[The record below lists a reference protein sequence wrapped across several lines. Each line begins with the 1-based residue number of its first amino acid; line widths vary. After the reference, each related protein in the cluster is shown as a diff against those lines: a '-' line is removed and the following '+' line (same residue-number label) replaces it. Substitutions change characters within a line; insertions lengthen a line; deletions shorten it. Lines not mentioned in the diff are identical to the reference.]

1 MYLFT
6 GIGYCLLYVPSHTM
20 SGLYY
25 DKHRSLATGVATAGS
40 GLGGIVFPNLVQ
52 YLIDEYGWRGSLLLV
67 AGLNMNTFIF
77 SALLRDSP
85 MQKAQKAKEKLFI
98 QLDDLKRN
106 ESSNQFEKEN
116 LIRDVDDLE
125 SSEGEVSRIQIIGA
139 NGKAE
144 TNGVKTFV
152 AESSDDWQNEN
163 INSNSI
169 WSVMLSLWKNIPFC
183 IYVVNNILWNF
194 GTVIPLILGPEYFT
208 TIGFSQTESAT
219 LISLFSGG
227 SFVGCVLGGVIGNI
241 PQINR
246 LYLYIFVNLSVGV
259 VGLLIPLDITHS
271 MVGLA
276 IVGIV
281 WGTMFGL
288 LLGLLVV
295 VTADLVGIQYLGDAM
310 GFLMLA
316 NGIGCIAGPPI
327 GGKFDS
333 CILYKLWC
341 SELPKDSNDFVK
353 SSSLHA
359 KNTFLVHVIYFDDY
373 DDNH

>member
-1 MYLFT
+1 M
-6 GIGYCLLYVPSHTM
+6 
-20 SGLYY
+20 
-25 DKHRSLATGVATAGS
+25 
-40 GLGGIVFPNLVQ
+40 
-52 YLIDEYGWRGSLLLV
+52 
-67 AGLNMNTFIF
+67 
-77 SALLRDSP
+77 
-85 MQKAQKAKEKLFI
+85 
-98 QLDDLKRN
+98 
-106 ESSNQFEKEN
+106 
-116 LIRDVDDLE
+116 
-125 SSEGEVSRIQIIGA
+125 
-139 NGKAE
+139 
-144 TNGVKTFV
+144 
-152 AESSDDWQNEN
+152 
-163 INSNSI
+163 
-169 WSVMLSLWKNIPFC
+169 
-183 IYVVNNILWNF
+183 VNNILWNF

-259 VGLLIPLDITHS
+259 AGLLIPLDITHS

-341 SELPKDSNDFVK
+341 SPNFRKTLTT
-353 SSSLHA
+353 SLRVPPYTQRTH
-359 KNTFLVHVIYFDDY
+359 FL
-373 DDNH
+373 